1 MEEVFVV
8 VVLMQEAVSHYQRL
22 ASRRP
27 DTPDSPSLDFS
38 PKKSSSPVYSLQA
51 HSTSWRNTSPTMRY
65 ILLFYQSQR
74 WLDTPPAEK
83 NRVHEAVGQWM
94 AELTGQGKV
103 VTCAALQP
111 IATATTL
118 RVDGGKIVLTDGP
131 FAETKEV
138 LGGLQVIECADLDE
152 AIAIAKRF
160 PALQAGCTLEL
171 RPLNPGTTCRA

>member
-1 MEEVFVV
+1 
-8 VVLMQEAVSHYQRL
+8 
-22 ASRRP
+22 
-27 DTPDSPSLDFS
+27 
-38 PKKSSSPVYSLQA
+38 
-51 HSTSWRNTSPTMRY
+51 MRY

-74 WLDTPPAEK
+74 WLDLPRDEK
-83 NRVHEAVGQWM
+83 NRIHEAVGSWM
-94 AELTGQGKV
+94 AELTGKGQV

-118 RVDGGKIVLTDGP
+118 REDDGKIVLTDGP

-152 AIAIAKRF
+152 ALAIAKGF